1 MDAPQWFSFVYAV
14 NAVAYKGC
22 RVEIAG
28 FRSNTAPKLIDV
40 ADCFIDL
47 GEIAERVRKDFAH
60 GVKYEERDI
69 HVSQQPPP
77 PAPFIEPV
85 QTLAPP
91 CSATDD
97 DAFHPPIGSII
108 ESNAGEDRE
117 QFAPGGEFVRVTD
130 DQ

>member
-1 MDAPQWFSFVYAV
+1 
-14 NAVAYKGC
+14 
-22 RVEIAG
+22 
-28 FRSNTAPKLIDV
+28 
-40 ADCFIDL
+40 
-47 GEIAERVRKDFAH
+47 
-60 GVKYEERDI
+60 VKYEERDI

-85 QTLAPP
+85 ETLAPP

-108 ESNAGEDRE
+108 EADASEGIDDLASNGD
-117 QFAPGGEFVRVTD
+117 FIRVTD